1 MKISPKLNY
10 DKSVY
15 SQNSWYYYYA
25 GYADEFIKN
34 AIEKYGKF
42 YHEPIIVDPWNG
54 SGTTSLVASMMGL
67 TCYGF
72 DINPVMIVI
81 AKAKLFDTRK
91 LEVKEIEKYLLSI
104 QISLLTEDQ
113 YSEDPL
119 NSWFTIESLS
129 AIRLIED
136 RIQIITGIKQKDDQ
150 IRRIKEICNVETLD
164 NEVCF
169 YYLIFFTTLKQFT
182 KVFVGSNPTW
192 IKTKNLKKLN
202 PKLLDIISN
211 YLNILE
217 NMKRGY
223 SEGGDSENI
232 FLETGNSKNIP
243 LGNETA
249 NMVITSPPYCTRID
263 YAVYT
268 KIELSLLGYNSID
281 IKGLRREMIGTPTVQ
296 KGVDCVKYLSH
307 NQMVSFSETC
317 FKILESIYTHESKA
331 AKGYYFKTYVQY
343 FSGMYQSLNEIYRIL
358 KNNGVA
364 IIVVQDSWFKEINV
378 DVSKVISEFGKS
390 CGFTIIEKIEHE
402 VRSNLNYINSKSRK
416 YKNKK
421 TTVESVIVFMKG

>member
-25 GYADEFIKN
+25 GYADEFIKK

-42 YHEPIIVDPWNG
+42 YDEPIIVDPWNG
-54 SGTTSLVASMMGL
+54 SGTTSLVASMMDL

-72 DINPVMIVI
+72 DINPVMVVI

-91 LEVKEIEKYLLSI
+91 IDVKEIEKQLLSI
-104 QISLLTEDQ
+104 EISLLTEDQ

-119 NSWFTIESLS
+119 NSWFTVESLS

-136 RIQIITGIKQKDDQ
+136 SIQIISGIKQKDNQ
-150 IRRIKEICNVETLD
+150 LQRIKDFCDVETLN
-164 NEVCF
+164 NEICF
-169 YYLIFFTTLKQFT
+169 YYLTFFTTLKQFT
-182 KVFVGSNPTW
+182 KVFIGSNPTW

-202 PKLLDIISN
+202 PKLLEIISN

-217 NMKRGY
+217 NIKEKY
-223 SEGGDSENI
+223 SEGVNPEKI
-232 FLETGNSKNIP
+232 VIRAGNSKNIP
-243 LGNETA
+243 LDNETA

-263 YAVYT
+263 YVVYT

-281 IKGLRREMIGTPTVQ
+281 IQGLRREMIGTPTVQ
-296 KGVDCVKYLSH
+296 KGVDSVKYLKH
-307 NQMVSFSETC
+307 NQLVSLSETC
-317 FKILESIYTHESKA
+317 YKTLESIYTHESKA
-331 AKGYYFKTYVQY
+331 AKGYYFKTYAQY
-343 FSGMYQSLNEIYRIL
+343 FSGMYKSLSEIYRIL
-358 KNNGVA
+358 NNDGVA

-378 DVSKVISEFGKS
+378 NVPKVISEFGKS
-390 CGFTIIEKIEHE
+390 FGFSIIEKIEHE
-402 VRSNLNYINSKSRK
+402 VKNNLNYINSKSRK

-421 TTVESVIVFMKG
+421 TTVESVIVFKKG